1 MRDVEIMSNKVAK
14 FLAILT
20 LSSSAFV
27 LSAHADDAAFLG
39 DAKAGEKI
47 FKKCAACHKIG
58 DDAKNSVGPV
68 LTNVYGR
75 TTGTFEGYKYGKGLK
90 AAGENGHVWEAETL
104 FGYLENPKKYIRG
117 YLDDKKAKVK
127 MTLKLKK
134 EKDRKNVIAY
144 LKSLSDN

>member
-1 MRDVEIMSNKVAK
+1 MNHKAGKI
-14 FLAILT
+14 LAILV
-20 LSSSAFV
+20 LSSSTFGF
-27 LSAHADDAAFLG
+27 SAYAGENDAAFLG
-39 DAKAGEKI
+39 DATAGEKV

-75 TTGTFEGYKYGKGLK
+75 TTGTFEGYKYGKGLI

-134 EKDRKNVIAY
+134 EDDRKNVIAY

>member
-1 MRDVEIMSNKVAK
+1 MSHRAKKFMVA
-14 FLAILT
+14 LI
-20 LSSSAFV
+20 LSSSAVAF
-27 LSAHADDAAFLG
+27 SAHADEAAFLG
-39 DAKAGEKI
+39 DATIGEKI

-75 TTGTFEGYKYGKGLK
+75 TTGTFEGYKYGNGLK
-90 AAGENGHVWEAETL
+90 AAGENGHVWEAETI
-104 FGYLENPKKYIRG
+104 FNYLENPKKYIRS

-134 EKDRKNVIAY
+134 EDDRKNVIAY